1 MTQAGGSNEKGL
13 GLVTKETG
21 ITIGLV
27 IALFGGVFWLSSMY
41 ATVQSTADR
50 IEKLEP
56 KVDVLNERTIRI
68 EAALTALEADSKDV
82 SFRD

>member
-1 MTQAGGSNEKGL
+1 MTNEKGL

-27 IALFGGVFWLSSMY
+27 IALFGGVFWLASMY
-41 ATVQSTADR
+41 ATVQTTSDR

-56 KVDVLNERTIRI
+56 KVDALNERTIRI
-68 EAALTALEADSKDV
+68 EAALTALNGETQDV